1 MQIIPSLSCASE
13 RAHHEK
19 KKSAMS
25 ALVHGGNSEPKQTF
39 RAHVYLTYVF
49 VCI

>member
-19 KKSAMS
+19 KTAMS